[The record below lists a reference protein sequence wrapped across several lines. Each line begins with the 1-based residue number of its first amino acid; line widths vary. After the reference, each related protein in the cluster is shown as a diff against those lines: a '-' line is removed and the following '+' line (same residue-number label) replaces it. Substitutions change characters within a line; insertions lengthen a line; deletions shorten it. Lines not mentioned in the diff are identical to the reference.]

1 MQMMKNELSLC
12 EYNKIMNRFSEII
25 REENEKTNNQNIV
38 DEWLRVVSDFQEKH
52 MDRFLKE
59 YHAHISDDP
68 AKKICFE
75 LLEYAVLSSETGNSI
90 FYLELSKKKLFH
102 MVEDIIWNEIGDYLL
117 DVQFIE
123 NDDCYEIN
131 CMFAGN
137 YVPKWN
143 GWLE

>member
-1 MQMMKNELSLC
+1 MMKNELSLI

-25 REENEKTNNQNIV
+25 GEENEKTNNQNIV

-52 MDRFLKE
+52 MGRFLKE
-59 YHAHISDDP
+59 YHAHIGDDS

-123 NDDCYEIN
+123 NDDSYEIN